1 MASEA
6 MRMGPNTPLDL
17 AISSRIADIRS
28 MQSDLR
34 TRPVTGSLSGVKRV
48 FYQLMRSTFSRQHA
62 LNAATLDLIETIYRE
77 AGRQRPSQAPSTS
90 NEPVA
95 APKAIL
101 AGETRASSGQMQ
113 DQAELNGIRPLTGF
127 NAVYTA
133 PAEMRMPERVALYG
147 LIFGIQPRRVLE
159 IGTFRGGSTAIMC
172 GAMDDTGFGEI
183 ACVDPTPAVDDELW
197 SRLQHR
203 CQMFIGLSPDVLPTV
218 QRQVGVPFDFALID
232 GNHECDYLRRDIAG
246 VLPLMA
252 DDSYLLFHDAHYGGV
267 KQAIDEAVQTNKS
280 LADCGL
286 LSVEP
291 TILNDNGK
299 TTSWAGLRLLRF
311 QRHKGK

>member
-1 MASEA
+1 MSI
-6 MRMGPNTPLDL
+6 GPNTPRDL
-17 AISSRIADIRS
+17 AISSRISDIRS

-34 TRPVTGSLSGVKRV
+34 TRPVTGSMSGVKRL

-62 LNAATLDLIETIYRE
+62 LNSATLDLIETIYRE
-77 AGRQRPSQAPSTS
+77 AGRQRPSQAP
-90 NEPVA
+90 
-95 APKAIL
+95 APAHELASAQTAIS
-101 AGETRASSGQMQ
+101 AGATRASSGQMQ
-113 DQAELNGIRPLTGF
+113 DQAELNGIRPLAGF

-133 PAEMRMPERVALYG
+133 PAEMRLPERVALYG
-147 LIFGIQPRRVLE
+147 LVFGIKPRNVLE

-183 ACVDPTPAVDDELW
+183 ACVDSAPAVDDELW
-197 SRLQHR
+197 SRLRHR
-203 CQMFIGLSPDVLPTV
+203 CQMFVGLSPDVLPTV
-218 QRQVGVPFDFALID
+218 QQQTGAPFDFALID
-232 GNHECDYLRRDIAG
+232 GDHERDGLLRDIAG

-267 KQAIDEAVQTNKS
+267 KQAIDEAVQSNNS

-291 TILNDNGK
+291 TILHDNGK